1 MLAVI
6 FRAEIAQLDQEYQQ
20 TAERLRELAL
30 RDYGCVEFCAWTE
43 GEREVAISYW
53 ESEAQI
59 RAWKSDP
66 EHQAAQRMGRE
77 RWYRSY
83 SVQVV
88 EVLREYQS
96 L

>member
-6 FRAEIAQLDQEYQQ
+6 FRAEIAQLDEEYQQ

-30 RDYGCVEFCAWTE
+30 RDYGCLEFCAWTE

-59 RAWKSDP
+59 RAWKADP
-66 EHQAAQRMGRE
+66 EHQAAQRMGRA
-77 RWYRSY
+77 RWYLSY